1 MKRILF
7 QGDSITDAGRSRE
20 NDNLIGS
27 GYPGHISGMLG
38 CDRPG
43 EFECLNRGISG
54 NRIVDLYQ
62 RIKVDFINL
71 KPDIISILIGINGVW
86 HEISHQ
92 NGVSAKK
99 YELVYDLLLTELKEE
114 LPGVKLILMEP
125 FFLPGAATN
134 GTEEHPDRLEYYA
147 KETPLRGEAAKRLA
161 EKHGCAFIPLQ
172 AAFDEAAKHAPAA
185 FWIRD
190 GVHPTPAGHQLIA
203 REWLKGAGI

>member
-7 QGDSITDAGRSRE
+7 QGDSITDAGRNRE
-20 NDNLIGS
+20 NDVYIGF

-86 HEISHQ
+86 HEINYN
-92 NGVSAKK
+92 NGVSAQK
-99 YELVYDLLLTELKEE
+99 YEMVYDLLLTELEE
-114 LPGVKLILMEP
+114 ALPGVKIVIMEP
-125 FFLPGAATN
+125 FMLEGEATMDCPEIPG
-134 GTEEHPDRLEYYA
+134 RLEYY
-147 KETPLRGEAAKRLA
+147 KRETPLRAAAAKRLA
-161 EKHGCAFIPLQ
+161 EKHNCAFVPLQ
-172 AAFDEAAKHAPAA
+172 AAFDEACKKAPAT

-190 GVHPTPAGHQLIA
+190 GVHPTCAGHQLIA
-203 REWLKGAGI
+203 REWLKHSGV